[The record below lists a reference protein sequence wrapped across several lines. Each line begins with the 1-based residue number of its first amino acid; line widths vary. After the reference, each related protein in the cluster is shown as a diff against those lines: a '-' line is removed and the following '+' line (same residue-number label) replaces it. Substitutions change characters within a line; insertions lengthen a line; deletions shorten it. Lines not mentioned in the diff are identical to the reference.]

1 MKKDRFSFNEGK
13 FNIIIS
19 LNIYDSFICVKILIL
34 FMAALKDA
42 KLVGGIGAVF
52 SLIGMFIPRIGIIL
66 FIVGSVMVLIAVK
79 YISDVVNDPFIF
91 RNVLVSIICGVVGV
105 AAFIIS
111 LLSYF
116 MTMFL
121 TYRASKSL
129 PQFIIPIIAALVIVW
144 VFMVFSALYL
154 RKSYNRISDAIR
166 VDLFRSTAT
175 TYFVGALLLIVIVGV
190 IVLVLAKIIE
200 AVAFFSI
207 PEHPVQVQPP
217 PPPS

>member
-13 FNIIIS
+13 FNIIIN
-19 LNIYDSFICVKILIL
+19 LYDSFICVKISIL
-34 FMAALKDA
+34 FMAALNDA

-52 SLIGMFIPRIGIIL
+52 SLVGMFIPRVGIIL
-66 FIVGSVMVLIAVK
+66 SVVGSVMVLIAVK

-91 RNVLVSIICGVVGV
+91 RNMLVSIICGVVGV
-105 AAFIIS
+105 AAFIIF
-111 LLSYF
+111 LPSYF
-116 MTMFL
+116 MTMLL
-121 TYRASKSL
+121 TYRASKPL
-129 PQFIIPIIAALVIVW
+129 PQLIIPIIAALVIVW
-144 VFMVFSALYL
+144 VFMVSSALYL
-154 RKSYNRISDAIR
+154 RKSYNRISDAVH

-175 TYFVGALLLIVIVGV
+175 AYFVGALLLIVIVGV

-207 PEHPVQVQPP
+207 PEHPVQPP